1 MLFSWVKNDNIDKKC
16 SKSLI
21 RTEIIWEEIMKVKR
35 INSFRKLVY
44 LGLVEVQ
51 TVKIIVLAYVGRV
64 SESSIKKI

>member
-16 SKSLI
+16 SKILI

-64 SESSIKKI
+64 SESSIKKM